1 MGSDDAKQGRELLDF
16 IEELGPLAWQRFE
29 SRYPIFKFKDQ
40 DPISEDRSKVPP
52 FTSFRFVDENPE
64 IISKIKSAVEAFEG
78 NVKWVMVGHSRDSFP
93 GTTNWLI
100 CPKLVIDISEV
111 AREVRVPAEQYV
123 EEKYPDF
130 GPLAY
135 ADLSGLAEHLKAM
148 FSKE

>member
-1 MGSDDAKQGRELLDF
+1 
-16 IEELGPLAWQRFE
+16 
-29 SRYPIFKFKDQ
+29 
-40 DPISEDRSKVPP
+40 
-52 FTSFRFVDENPE
+52 VDENPE

-78 NVKWVMVGHSRDSFP
+78 NVKWVMVGHCRDSFP
-93 GTTNWLI
+93 GTTNWMI
-100 CPKLVIDISEV
+100 CPKLVIDVSEV

-135 ADLSGLAEHLKAM
+135 ADLSGLAEHLKAT